1 MTHSTDQFDQVRH
14 IFHELCELSPE
25 ARLQRLQALS
35 DSDPDICAEV
45 QSLLE
50 FAGQDC
56 PRIDEAPSKILRLI
70 EDVAGNTPAP
80 APVNAD
86 ATATLERIGPYT
98 LHEVIGQGGMGVV
111 HRATQGEP
119 LHREVAVKLVRPGM
133 ATQAMLARFEAER
146 RTLASM
152 NHQNIAAIYDA
163 GVTDDGRPY
172 FVMQYVP
179 GLPITDFCDEH
190 QLSIE
195 ARIDLLATV
204 CDAVQHAHRR
214 GVIHR
219 DLKPS
224 NVLVQMVDG
233 EPKAHIID
241 FGIAKALGGEVGD
254 VANET
259 MPGLLLGAPRYMSPE
274 QATQDKAVDTRSDVY
289 SLGVILYELLCGE
302 TPIHADSLSALR
314 SSEVPELIRRFEP
327 MAPSANL
334 RAKSVAERAAIA
346 EKRSCTARQLASNL
360 RGELDWITLKAI
372 SRSRSERYESPADL
386 AADLKRRRQREPV
399 EAGPPDWRYRAGRF
413 LSRYRWA
420 SLATAVI
427 FLALLAGIAGVT
439 WQGRQ
444 TRIEMRNSQQVNQFL
459 HDVLSSNSPWRIG
472 GASPTLRSVLDDASR
487 DLASNTTLT
496 KLTRAR
502 LHNTIGATYWGLS
515 AYDEALVHFEESLPL
530 FMETRG
536 EAHSETIRVM
546 SNLCHL
552 LHRMGRFDEAEAY
565 GRRALAIADRHLPPD
580 SVVKGNVITNL
591 GALIE
596 DRGYDEE
603 AEAMLLRA
611 VEMRRRLDHPD
622 DLTQSLSNLGSF
634 LMSRNE
640 LDEARIHLE
649 ESVEIGVNELGEDHP
664 VTLFAQMNY
673 AVYMMRTNKLEEARA
688 LLEDVVE
695 RCRMV
700 YGDRNFETIS
710 YSRKLILVY
719 AGMGR
724 LADSEALAGES
735 LAISEEEFG
744 PSHPMTMSL
753 VEFYVAAIG
762 MQGRIDEAFE
772 IAMPWY
778 ENFRDTLGPDDP
790 ATSRMATLVAE
801 IYDTIGDTEN
811 TDRWRAIAAGEIDDE
826 AAAAEPDPS

>member
-1 MTHSTDQFDQVRH
+1 MTHSTDQFDRVRH
-14 IFHELCELSPE
+14 IFHELCDLSPAARTERLEELS
-25 ARLQRLQALS
+25 AT
-35 DSDPDICAEV
+35 DPDVCAEV
-45 QSLLE
+45 RSLLE
-50 FAGQDC
+50 FAGQEC
-56 PRIDEAPSKILRLI
+56 PRVDEAPSRIFRLI

-80 APVNAD
+80 APAHAE
-86 ATATLERIGPYT
+86 ATMALERIGPYT
-98 LHEVIGQGGMGVV
+98 LHEVVGQGGMGVV

-119 LHREVAVKLVRPGM
+119 LHREVAIKLVRPGM

-190 QLSIE
+190 RLSIE
-195 ARIDLLATV
+195 SRIDLLATV

-254 VANET
+254 MANET

-274 QATQDKAVDTRSDVY
+274 QATQEKAVDTRSDVY

-302 TPIHADSLSALR
+302 TPIHADALSALR

-327 MAPSANL
+327 MAPSESL
-334 RAKSVAERAAIA
+334 RAKSAADRLAIA
-346 EKRSCTARQLASNL
+346 EKRSCTTRQLASSL

-372 SRSRSERYESPADL
+372 ARSRSERYESPADL
-386 AADLKRRRQREPV
+386 AADLERRRQREPV

-420 SLATAVI
+420 SLATAVV
-427 FLALLAGIAGVT
+427 FLALLAGIAGVM

-444 TRIEMRNSQQVNQFL
+444 TRIEMRNSQQVNRFL
-459 HDVLSSNSPWRIG
+459 HNVLAANSPWNSG
-472 GASPTLRSVLDDASR
+472 GESPTLRAVLDDASE
-487 DLASNTTLT
+487 DLESNTALT
-496 KLTRAR
+496 KRTRAD

-515 AYDEALVHFEESLPL
+515 AYDEALVHFRKALPL
-530 FMETRG
+530 LLETSG
-536 EAHSETIRVM
+536 EADTETIRVM

-552 LHRMGRFDEAEAY
+552 LHRMGRFDEAEAI
-565 GRRALAIADRHLPPD
+565 GRRALANADRHLPPD
-580 SVVKGNVITNL
+580 TEVTGNVITNL
-591 GALIE
+591 GALVE
-596 DRGYDEE
+596 DLGYDEE
-603 AEAMLLRA
+603 AESLLRRA
-611 VEMRRRLDHPD
+611 VAMRRRLDSPA

-634 LMSRNE
+634 LMSQE
-640 LDEARIHLE
+640 QMDEAGALLAE
-649 ESVEIGVNELGEDHP
+649 AVDLGVNEVGEDHP
-664 VTLFAQMNY
+664 FTILAKYNF
-673 AVYMMRTNKLEEARA
+673 AVYKMGTRELDDARVR
-688 LLEDVVE
+688 LEDVLE
-695 RCRMV
+695 RCRRV
-700 YGDRNFETIS
+700 YGERSFDTIN

-719 AGMGR
+719 AALGR
-724 LADSEALAGES
+724 LPDAEALAGDS
-735 LAISEEEFG
+735 LAISEKDFG
-744 PSHPMTMSL
+744 ASHPMTLSFR
-753 VEFYVAAIG
+753 EFYVATIG
-762 MQGRIDEAFE
+762 LQGRIDESFDLAL
-772 IAMPWY
+772 PWY
-778 ENFRDTLGPDDP
+778 EEFRDTLGPDDP
-790 ATSRMATLVAE
+790 ATRRMATLVAE
-801 IYDTIGDTEN
+801 TYDTIGDQEN
-811 TDRWRAIAAGEIDDE
+811 TDRWRGIASGDIKDE
-826 AAAAEPDPS
+826 TAAAVPDPS